1 MFPACTCS
9 SELKRLCLTAVCLA
23 DMCCTANTHTKENL
37 YVYTAASKTNCLPV
51 CGPVS
56 PCDLGWVHFTC
67 WRTWGVFDLCLC
79 PSLLPVFEPELEFFV
94 FSPGGV
100 ASTGL
105 IQNTQ
110 TSCSTTPAATVSKP
124 PPRYA
129 CLYPSHPAPLLQRR
143 AHVSSSTTI
152 SHTCLHGYHL
162 ARWCPWLQPS
172 FIRPSPTYH

>member
-1 MFPACTCS
+1 MYS
-9 SELKRLCLTAVCLA
+9 
-23 DMCCTANTHTKENL
+23 
-37 YVYTAASKTNCLPV
+37 AASKTHCLPV

-56 PCDLGWVHFTC
+56 PCDLGWLHFTC

-129 CLYPSHPAPLLQRR
+129 CLYPSLPSPPPPAARTR
-143 AHVSSSTTI
+143 VFI
-152 SHTCLHGYHL
+152 NYHL
-162 ARWCPWLQPS
+162 THLSPWLPPCTLVSLATTQLH
-172 FIRPSPTYH
+172 SPVPHLPVILPICPLCDSTREEFGF